1 MSIDRQCRKG
11 RTEVKKRKGRLEPDF
26 DAPNAEEIAR
36 EKEKA
41 RLLRRSAWWTRK
53 VAEGAC
59 HYCRREVGSAHLTM
73 DHVVPLS
80 RGGKSRKGNLVPSCK
95 ECNNRKKSLLPLEW
109 EEYVR
114 RLAEEAEPE

>member
-1 MSIDRQCRKG
+1 MSTDRARRRG
-11 RTEVKKRKGRLEPDF
+11 RTEVRAKKGKLASELDVPR
-26 DAPNAEEIAR
+26 EEEVSR

-41 RLLRRSAWWTRK
+41 RVLRRSAWWTRK
-53 VAEGAC
+53 VSEGVC
-59 HYCRREVGSAHLTM
+59 HYCRRKVGSAYLTM

-114 RLAEEAEPE
+114 RLAEEADLR